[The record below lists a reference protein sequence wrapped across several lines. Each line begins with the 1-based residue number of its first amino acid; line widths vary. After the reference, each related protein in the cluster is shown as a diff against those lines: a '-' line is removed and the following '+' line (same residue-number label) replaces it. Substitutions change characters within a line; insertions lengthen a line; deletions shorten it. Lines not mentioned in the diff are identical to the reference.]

1 MVKTKKMKEAD
12 DLLDEFSSLTKEF
25 EENEIRIN
33 NLSTIIK
40 ELTRLVDEGV
50 LVVK

>member
-1 MVKTKKMKEAD
+1 
-12 DLLDEFSSLTKEF
+12 LLDEFSSLTKEF